1 MSLSEI
7 VTKLC
12 SIKVKVVDG
21 SERDLHRFVVVQ
33 NEKLKNGVSRRL
45 WLYAIHRLD
54 KKSSIAWRAAVAVKR
69 HALPTSRRAGLHPA
83 PQESKKGSATPT
95 AAIGGKVGSG
105 VYKRPPRSARQSSQL
120 APDRRAVKTSLRSV
134 PGDKGLRGKATLTTA
149 AILENCDICAFSC
162 ISRGILLNKCI

>member
-95 AAIGGKVGSG
+95 AAIGGKVGSR
-105 VYKRPPRSARQSSQL
+105 VYKRPPRSARQFVSSSRFKQDVRSRQRWKRSRQRRRQASSQSL
-120 APDRRAVKTSLRSV
+120 AW
-134 PGDKGLRGKATLTTA
+134 
-149 AILENCDICAFSC
+149 
-162 ISRGILLNKCI
+162 